1 MMKNLFSKDASTW
14 PHAVWFQPGADDGNI
29 AKFVREKGIQDRVV
43 MGGACI
49 LVSGD
54 GARQELNMDSK
65 GKL

>member
-1 MMKNLFSKDASTW
+1 MMKNLFSKDASAW

-29 AKFVREKGIQDRVV
+29 AKFVKEKGIQDRVV
-43 MGGACI
+43 MGGPCI

-54 GARQELNMDSK
+54 GIRQEMDMDGK